1 MKRVPI
7 KFQLFIGVFIA
18 IMIVFIII
26 FVIGYGKMNRKTSH
40 GDSILGSENLENGS
54 VDEETGTYYQVS
66 NSGARIYAYHS
77 VSNDIIEMSKK
88 YIKEN
93 GYDDEHILF
102 VFRNSANTYLPKEIA
117 DQVLDVYHP
126 NIEGENSSKNC
137 PYYVEEMYVD
147 SPESNYIGVG
157 YFVITQEDGIKESI
171 QLKTPEELSRIKK
184 EPDIGLE
191 ATRRARQILKTNDD
205 VDVID
210 SKRFFLDKGNENIS
224 LCYRVLFSDGK
235 KMFINGITGEEMEN

>member
-1 MKRVPI
+1 MNKVPI
-7 KFQLFIGVFIA
+7 KFQLFIA

-26 FVIGYGKMNRKTSH
+26 FVIGYGKINRKNSP
-40 GDSILGSENLENGS
+40 GDSTLGSENLENGS
-54 VDEETGTYYQVS
+54 VDKETGTYYQVS
-66 NSGARIYAYHS
+66 NSGA
-77 VSNDIIEMSKK
+77 
-88 YIKEN
+88 
-93 GYDDEHILF
+93 
-102 VFRNSANTYLPKEIA
+102 
-117 DQVLDVYHP
+117 
-126 NIEGENSSKNC
+126 NSSKNC
-137 PYYVEEMYVD
+137 PYYVEEMYAD

-157 YFVITQEDGIKESI
+157 YFVITKEDGIKESI

-191 ATRRARQILKTNDD
+191 ATRRAREILKTNDD